1 MFINMRFTLRFDH
14 AQQEKFEDT
23 KGVTR
28 DLKWKVRQCN
38 GQKEKDNRTNN
49 DLQNTIQKTKDR
61 TTRTPLKTGVD
72 INCRSTINQ

>member
-1 MFINMRFTLRFDH
+1 MFIDMRFTLRFDH
-14 AQQEKFEDT
+14 AQQENFEDT

-28 DLKWKVRQCN
+28 DLNSKVRQYN